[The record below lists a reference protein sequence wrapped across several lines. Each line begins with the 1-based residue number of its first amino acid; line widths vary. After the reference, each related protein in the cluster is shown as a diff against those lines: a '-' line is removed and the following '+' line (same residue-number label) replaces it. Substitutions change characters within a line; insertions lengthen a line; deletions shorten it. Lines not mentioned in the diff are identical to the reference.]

1 MSDLGVFQK
10 TKEILQDV
18 ITDMADQKRLL
29 PSPPTVLYHYSSL
42 EVLQKILDNDDF
54 RLSHAEYSNDQREIE
69 QARALI
75 VSRISSNADR
85 VFCNALD
92 SAFRARAKDVDAYIF
107 CMATGISSGAK
118 PQDMLSQWRA
128 YAQDGRGGALT
139 IEYKGLA
146 ALAYHLPGLRINPVI
161 YQVEIQVQ
169 LIDSIINAGLN
180 QYNVSSGPAS
190 QAVAI
195 DATVAALV
203 FALPLMKHHGFSEE
217 REWRLI
223 FMPPTD
229 QVPPFLKFQPR
240 RDFLAPF
247 VELKHL
253 WNAVRP
259 KLVDLLKDV
268 HNPPLNV
275 PMPSPLL
282 VPAVGLMVG
291 PSVHQRLNERAM
303 IKAVAQ
309 SRRAFSVDI
318 SDTPYRSLS

>member
-1 MSDLGVFQK
+1 MTTGV
-10 TKEILQDV
+10 
-18 ITDMADQKRLL
+18 
-29 PSPPTVLYHYSSL
+29 SS
-42 EVLQKILDNDDF
+42 
-54 RLSHAEYSNDQREIE
+54 A
-69 QARALI
+69 
-75 VSRISSNADR
+75 
-85 VFCNALD
+85 
-92 SAFRARAKDVDAYIF
+92 
-107 CMATGISSGAK
+107 AK

-139 IEYKGLA
+139 IEFKGLA
-146 ALAYHLPGLRINPVI
+146 ALVYHLPGLRINPVI
-161 YQVEIQVQ
+161 YEAAIQIQ
-169 LIDSIINAGLN
+169 LIDSIINSGFN
-180 QYNVSSGPAS
+180 QYNVSSSSAS

-195 DATVAALV
+195 DATVASLV

-229 QVPPFLKFQPR
+229 QVPPFLKFQTR

-253 WNAVRP
+253 WNVVRP
-259 KLVDLLKDV
+259 KLVGLIKEE
-268 HNPPLNV
+268 HNPPVNARV
-275 PMPSPLL
+275 PSTLL

-291 PSVHQRLNERAM
+291 PSGHQRLNERAM

-309 SRRAFSVDI
+309 SQRAFSVDI

>member
-1 MSDLGVFQK
+1 MSDLAAFRK
-10 TKEILQDV
+10 TKEILGGV
-18 ITDMADQKRLL
+18 ITAMAEQRRL
-29 PSPPTVLYHYSSL
+29 PSPPALLYHYSSL
-42 EVLQKILDNDDF
+42 EVLQKILENDDF

-69 QARALI
+69 EARTLI
-75 VSRISSNADR
+75 FSRITSNAHGG
-85 VFCNALD
+85 FCSALD

-107 CMATGISSGAK
+107 CMTTGISSAAK

-139 IEYKGLA
+139 LEFKGLA
-146 ALAYHLPGLRINPVI
+146 ALVYHLPGLRINPVI
-161 YQVEIQVQ
+161 YEAAIQIL

-180 QYNVSSGPAS
+180 QYNVSSSSAS

-195 DATVAALV
+195 DATVASLV

-229 QVPPFLKFQPR
+229 QVPPFLKFPPR

-253 WNAVRP
+253 WTVVRP
-259 KLVDLLKDV
+259 KLVALLKEE
-268 HNPPLNV
+268 HNPPVNAHV
-275 PMPSPLL
+275 PSTLL
-282 VPAVGLMVG
+282 VPAV
-291 PSVHQRLNERAM
+291 
-303 IKAVAQ
+303 
-309 SRRAFSVDI
+309 D
-318 SDTPYRSLS
+318 